1 MHSALDSLNTSS
13 AVVVALCLTELAY
26 DQKVLGSIPAN
37 SQVFQDKLEFYNF
50 ICVCASDKEYECY

>member
-1 MHSALDSLNTSS
+1 M
-13 AVVVALCLTELAY
+13 VVALCLTELAY